1 MVQVGSLQEPDLKV
15 SVPVTQPFLFNLTQ
29 EGAMRPASRT
39 LARAIIPRM
48 LTYRPFAKIVF
59 AGLLSFLFVLSAL
72 AQDKTPDKREN
83 AAPAAQAMGQAAT
96 PGPPQEFLA
105 KRAGEYTRVIKFV
118 GQPGADAMQFSGT
131 SKISVVLDGRFILEE
146 NSDVAFGRPVHGMR
160 LWGYNNVTK
169 QYEAVWT
176 YTMSTAILMLT
187 GTSSDGGKTIEYTG
201 TTDEP
206 NGKIPLHARVHQID
220 ADNFVVALYS
230 KTPDGKEAAFQETTY
245 SRKK

>member
-1 MVQVGSLQEPDLKV
+1 MPTCRL
-15 SVPVTQPFLFNLTQ
+15 
-29 EGAMRPASRT
+29 
-39 LARAIIPRM
+39 
-48 LTYRPFAKIVF
+48 FAKIVL
-59 AGLLSFLFVLSAL
+59 AGLLSFHFVLSVP
-72 AQDKTPDKREN
+72 AQVKPPDKRDA
-83 AAPAAQAMGQAAT
+83 AAPGVQAMGQSAA
-96 PGPPQEFLA
+96 PGAPQEFLA

-118 GQPGADAMQFSGT
+118 GQPGADAMQFTGT

-187 GTSSDGGKTIEYTG
+187 GTSSDDGKTIDYAG

-206 NGKIPLHARVHQID
+206 SGKISMHARVRQLD
-220 ADNFVVALYS
+220 ADNFVVTLFS
-230 KTPDGKEAAFQETTY
+230 KSPDGKEAAFQETTY
-245 SRKK
+245 TRKK